1 MASGYVGTASD
12 VYEMLKDEESTQN
25 TISQI
30 QNMFG
35 VKEKQLEQKTAYDI
49 SSAYANYKKQQLS
62 LMQNQKLASGFK
74 NKLDD
79 VMYNDYTT
87 QYSNIG
93 NEYALNAAE
102 LQQQKQTAIADI
114 NEAVYEQA
122 ENLNRLDELL
132 LNYGQHTGEIMDLSQ
147 IDKPYGAIYDDQTGL
162 TGLGFYEVGEN
173 GQRNLTDLGKE
184 FYSKMLY
191 GPNGGAKFVDWL
203 NKEDEQLAS
212 FYKENRGLVNKY
224 IAGLDE
230 DTFDY
235 SEDLAEQA
243 GKIKKEKTFI
253 NTAKTEYNVNS
264 EDKSL
269 NQIKNEV
276 SNFIKNKYDDTIDDL
291 LDVLLV
297 SEKNKND
304 ETKNNMFDVL
314 SIKERDK
321 MMSDII
327 KDFNNLANKELKVT
341 KSYDFKNLKYNITVT
356 DPESNTTITI
366 KNKNDFKK
374 AIDQI
379 AKLNK

>member
-12 VYEMLKDEESTQN
+12 VYEMLKDEESVQN

-35 VKEKQLEQKTAYDI
+35 VQEKQLEQKTAYDI

-74 NKLDD
+74 NKIDD

-93 NEYALNAAE
+93 NEHASNAAK

-132 LNYGQHTGEIMDLSQ
+132 LSYGQHTGEITDLSQ

-162 TGLGFYEVGEN
+162 TGLGFYEVDEN
-173 GQRNLTDLGKE
+173 GQRNLTDLGKD
-184 FYSKMLY
+184 FYAKMLY

-203 NKEDEQLAS
+203 NKEDEELAS
-212 FYKENRGLVNKY
+212 FYKENQRLVNKY

-230 DTFDY
+230 DVFDY
-235 SEDLAEQA
+235 SEDISERSE
-243 GKIKKEKTFI
+243 KIKKEKTFI
-253 NTAKTEYNVNS
+253 NTAKTEYNVDS
-264 EDKSL
+264 KDKSL
-269 NQIKNEV
+269 NEKYEL
-276 SNFIKNKYDDTIDDL
+276 FI
-291 LDVLLV
+291 
-297 SEKNKND
+297 
-304 ETKNNMFDVL
+304 
-314 SIKERDK
+314 
-321 MMSDII
+321 
-327 KDFNNLANKELKVT
+327 A
-341 KSYDFKNLKYNITVT
+341 
-356 DPESNTTITI
+356 
-366 KNKNDFKK
+366 
-374 AIDQI
+374 
-379 AKLNK
+379 

>member
-12 VYEMLKDEESTQN
+12 VYEMLKKDESTQN
-25 TISQI
+25 TITQI

-35 VKEKQLEQKTAYDI
+35 VQEKQLEQQTAYDI

-74 NKLDD
+74 NKLDN

-93 NEYALNAAE
+93 NEYASDIAKLE
-102 LQQQKQTAIADI
+102 QQKQTAIADI

-132 LNYGQHTGEIMDLSQ
+132 LSYGQFTGEITDLSQ

-162 TGLGFYEVGEN
+162 TGLGFYEVDEN
-173 GQRNLTDLGKE
+173 GQRNLTDLGKD
-184 FYSKMLY
+184 FYAKMLY

-203 NKEDEQLAS
+203 NKEDEKLAS
-212 FYKENRGLVNKY
+212 FYKENQRLVNKY

-230 DTFDY
+230 DVFDY
-235 SEDLAEQA
+235 SEDMAKATNTLRKQ
-243 GKIKKEKTFI
+243 KELYNF
-253 NTAKTEYNVNS
+253 AKTEYNIKTDNKSFDEIRVETIDEMFNKYSNEKLFNQPTVSRMGGGKGGTQRVANTTYANQFAKDLTS
-264 EDKSL
+264 EFSAL
-269 NQIKNEV
+269 SGKNIEV
-276 SNFIKNKYDDTIDDL
+276 SQTTNSKGETTYKVKDKDDSSFEIL
-291 LDVLLV
+291 
-297 SEKNKND
+297 
-304 ETKNNMFDVL
+304 
-314 SIKERDK
+314 I
-321 MMSDII
+321 
-327 KDFNNLANKELKVT
+327 FNNNSL
-341 KSYDFKNLKYNITVT
+341 
-356 DPESNTTITI
+356 
-366 KNKNDFKK
+366 KK

>member
-35 VKEKQLEQKTAYDI
+35 IQEKQLEQKTAYDI

-87 QYSNIG
+87 QYANIG
-93 NEYALNAAE
+93 NEHALNTAK

-114 NEAVYEQA
+114 NEAVYQQA

-132 LNYGQHTGEIMDLSQ
+132 LNYGQFTGEITDLSQ

-162 TGLGFYEVGEN
+162 TGLGFYEVDEN

-184 FYSKMLY
+184 FYAKMLY

-203 NKEDEQLAS
+203 TKKDEELAS
-212 FYKENRGLVNKY
+212 FYKENQRLVNKY

-230 DTFDY
+230 DVFDY
-235 SEDLAEQA
+235 SEDVVKSANTLRKQNDLAN
-243 GKIKKEKTFI
+243 F
-253 NTAKTEYNVNS
+253 AKTEYNIKTNN
-264 EDKSL
+264 KS
-269 NQIKNEV
+269 
-276 SNFIKNKYDDTIDDL
+276 F
-291 LDVLLV
+291 
-297 SEKNKND
+297 D
-304 ETKNNMFDVL
+304 ETMTETINGMYEKYSNEKLFNQPITRSSGIGIGIGDAVVVTKYAEKFAKDLSKEFSVL
-314 SIKERDK
+314 SGKNIKVSQITNDMGETTYTVKDK
-321 MMSDII
+321 DNSSFKFSISDE
-327 KDFNNLANKELKVT
+327 FSLRKV
-341 KSYDFKNLKYNITVT
+341 
-356 DPESNTTITI
+356 
-366 KNKNDFKK
+366 
-374 AIDQI
+374 
-379 AKLNK
+379 LNKLAELNK